1 MPKFQMK
8 KRKQDDKGRDA
19 AKKVCGETMGLFAV
33 SDDSK
38 VKMFNAAAVAL
49 GREDAVVERGV
60 WRRAAKSLT
69 DGIGKRVA
77 LPNVE
82 EGLPPVCFFITSV
95 AAVLQLVVKQSSG
108 YAALLKET
116 LVKNPGQ
123 CLSILLYSD
132 EATAGNIVQVNT
144 TKKVALWYFS
154 ILELGR
160 LWCDTMWHPICLI
173 QHQAYESIQGGVSA
187 TVKAVINAIDEE
199 HLQHGFPVE
208 LDDGPHLLK
217 LQMSFML
224 GDMDALRAGLDLKGS
239 CGIRPCVFCK
249 NVVKKD
255 SLLSDINPLFVE
267 MCTSEISKFQEQ
279 TDAEIFSVLDD
290 LRESK
295 RLLSVASF
303 KRKCV
308 CAGFN
313 YNQHG
318 VLQDSHLR
326 TLLPPSRWLM
336 DPMHLFWSNG
346 VCSWEVV
353 SMYQLWGE
361 TNVGDLVAFLSL
373 PWTKAGPGSCTPYFR
388 RSLGHESMFGG
399 NSYKGSASNLQV
411 FFPLFHYFLERT
423 CAELDS
429 MQLGLK
435 SLRSLRRVVMELR
448 EQTHARVM
456 CVDTLQA
463 LQVQHQIDCKNA
475 WGSGFMRPK
484 HHGRFHH
491 AQQLARFQIQCD
503 CFPME
508 KKHRFYKSFI
518 GPGRFDSFA
527 GESRNRKGE
536 YSQFCMQQMLQHH
549 VHSLKS
555 ANFDDRLVGKTWKDQ
570 ELQNCLNDASV
581 QCGKTMV
588 YGGRTFTLQDFII
601 GGDFKGVV
609 RKLCISRT
617 RSFILLQVCENV
629 SNDEFSS
636 TWKLTEKRQV
646 IPLSRIGR
654 NPIWWLWLDDNKILA
669 LH

>member
-1 MPKFQMK
+1 MT
-8 KRKQDDKGRDA
+8 KRKHDAKTKGA

-38 VKMFNAAAVAL
+38 VKMFNAAAIAL

-60 WRRAAKSLT
+60 WRRAARSLT
-69 DGIGKRVA
+69 DGIGKIVA

-82 EGLPPVCFFITSV
+82 EGLPPVCFFIASI
-95 AAVLQLVVKQSSG
+95 AAVLQLVVRESPG
-108 YAALLKET
+108 YAALLKRT
-116 LVKNPGQ
+116 MVQRPGQ

-144 TKKVALWYFS
+144 AKKVALWYFS

-173 QHQAYESIQGGVSA
+173 QHQAYESIQGGVGA
-187 TVKAVINAIDEE
+187 TVRAVISSIDNEN
-199 HLQHGFPVE
+199 LQHGFPVE
-208 LDDGPHLLK
+208 FDDGPNLLK

-239 CGIRPCVFCK
+239 AGIRPCVFCK
-249 NVVKKD
+249 NIVKKN
-255 SLLSDINPLFVE
+255 SQLCDIDPLFLE
-267 MCTSEISKFQEQ
+267 MSSSEISKFQEQ
-279 TDAEIFSVLDD
+279 TDAEIFSVVDD
-290 LRESK
+290 LRVSK
-295 RLLSVASF
+295 TVLSNAAF
-303 KRKCV
+303 KKKCI

-313 YNQHG
+313 YNEHG
-318 VLQDSHLR
+318 ILQDSNLR
-326 TLLPPSRWLM
+326 TLIPPSRWLM

-346 VCSWEVV
+346 ICSWEVV
-353 SMYQLWGE
+353 SMYEMWKE
-361 TNVGDLVAFLSL
+361 TDYGDLIAFLSL
-373 PWTKAGPGSCTPYFR
+373 PWCKAGPGSCTPYFR

-411 FFPLFHYFLERT
+411 FFALFHYFLERT
-423 CAELDS
+423 CAECDS

-435 SLRSLRRVVMELR
+435 SLRSLHRVVMELR
-448 EQTHARVM
+448 AQTHARVM
-456 CVDTLQA
+456 CVEKLQA
-463 LQVQHQIDCKNA
+463 LQVQHQIDSTNA
-475 WGSGFMRPK
+475 WGADYMRPK

-549 VHSLKS
+549 VHSVKS
-555 ANFDDRLVGKTWKDQ
+555 ANVDDRLVGKTWKDH
-570 ELQNCLNDASV
+570 ELQTCLNDSSL

-588 YGGRTFTLQDFII
+588 YGGRTFKLHDFILD
-601 GGDFKGVV
+601 GDFKGVV
-609 RKLCISRT
+609 RKLCKSRNQF
-617 RSFILLQVCENV
+617 FILLQVCEYACT
-629 SNDEFSS
+629 DEFSS
-636 TWKLTEKRQV
+636 TWKLTEKKQV
-646 IPLSRIGR
+646 IPISRIGR
-654 NPIWWLWLDDNKILA
+654 NPIWWLWVDDAEILA